1 MLALV
6 FPLALA
12 AAPAPAVTPCELD
25 AEAELSIPMDV
36 CDSWLE
42 GGSAYS
48 ATMTASLTPP
58 PATQQVVVYQFEG
71 NWFLHAEGYRWNG
84 SLIETRRN
92 DVPISQADAAT
103 IRDEL
108 TTAYLA
114 TLAEKPFYG
123 SPNVICTDGAPIELA
138 AASAGSRHAARQH
151 SCAGQ
156 TQLTQTAALF
166 RELAI
171 RYDPGFEGYLSFL

>member
-123 SPNVICTDGAPIELA
+123 SPNVICTDGATIELA

-171 RYDPGFEGYLSFL
+171 RSS

>member
-6 FPLALA
+6 FSFALA
-12 AAPAPAVTPCELD
+12 GGTAPLGTPCELD
-25 AEAELSIPMDV
+25 AEAELSHPMNV
-36 CDSWLE
+36 CESWLE

-71 NWFLHAEGYRWNG
+71 DWFLHAEGYRWKG

-92 DVPISQADAAT
+92 DMPISEADAAA
-103 IRDEL
+103 IRDKL

-114 TLAEKPFYG
+114 TLAEQPFYG
-123 SPNVICTDGAPIELA
+123 SPNVICTDGATIELA

-156 TQLTQTAALF
+156 TQLTKTAALF
-166 RELAI
+166 RAMAI